1 MKISEMWQKKE
12 KVKGN
17 KEVEK
22 KDKSDEEMFKNLPP
36 GVKIKKIE
44 IGPKNIIKWLIY
56 IFLFWWMISFLGES
70 LVK

>member
-36 GVKIKKIE
+36 GVKIKK
-44 IGPKNIIKWLIY
+44 
-56 IFLFWWMISFLGES
+56 
-70 LVK
+70 